1 MAMSN
6 NFSSEDSIKV
16 AQTIVAAARQ
26 AAYLPEGEAM
36 QSSPELAALEKPIF
50 IKMFQAFKA
59 HLQDNNAMELTADE
73 ISSMFNFAVGKGAEM
88 AYNFMSGQKQDGNV
102 NGLFDSRV
110 SLYVDDRLMNFLKAE
125 PSAAKLGGAFVDF
138 QQQNPG
144 LDPVL
149 SLFEALKWT
158 MRISEHLALKMIQRW
173 QQQ

>member
-16 AQTIVAAARQ
+16 AQAIVAAARQ

-125 PSAAKLGGAFVDF
+125 PIAAKLGGAFVDF

-158 MRISEHLALKMIQRW
+158 MRIAEHLALKMIQRW

>member
-16 AQTIVAAARQ
+16 AQAIVAAARQ

-125 PSAAKLGGAFVDF
+125 PIAGNLGGAFVDF
-138 QQQNPG
+138 QADNPG
-144 LDPVL
+144 VDPIL
-149 SLFEALKWT
+149 GLFEALKWT
-158 MRISEHLALKMIQRW
+158 MRISGHITLGFIERHRG
-173 QQQ
+173 